1 MNKCIFSLSLSR
13 VCVGFFV
20 FLITKMKKVSPVLTN
35 ISQIKKQKKMTPS

>member
-13 VCVGFFV
+13 VCVVFF